1 VAIQAL
7 NLPLITQT
15 SAGARAFF
23 TISFMLAVLSTFFT
37 CIQQREFGMMR
48 SPLEVRDWLSSGVYY
63 HDGQGRRLRRSSM
76 AALNLLELPY
86 EFLSIAIA
94 NLVGGMATYLGS
106 AWVYG
111 VSLSVGSRLGD
122 VAIIVG
128 FAVVIG
134 YGVSLFPLLLGYKSR
149 EIRAVGSVLAE
160 PGPEPQVLD
169 DVRASGDN
177 TSQP

>member
-1 VAIQAL
+1 
-7 NLPLITQT
+7 
-15 SAGARAFF
+15 
-23 TISFMLAVLSTFFT
+23 
-37 CIQQREFGMMR
+37 
-48 SPLEVRDWLSSGVYY
+48 
-63 HDGQGRRLRRSSM
+63 M

-111 VSLSVGSRLGD
+111 VSLGVGSRLGD

-149 EIRAVGSVLAE
+149 EIRAAGSVLTE
-160 PGPEPQVLD
+160 PGSQPHVLD
-169 DVRASGDN
+169 DGRASGDN